1 MSTQVHER
9 TQNGTTKCHS
19 TTAFRQIQPPPDSQT
34 QRTSTDGSQSDGAQ
48 ISQEIPAIT
57 SNGKELRVRVRLAS
71 ATSSASTDAAA
82 ETAMVL
88 RLKPSKVYGEGNP
101 TRVGKGSWRARAEE
115 IDFSSSAAIEKAIPS
130 YTGKKYGQLAFPL
143 SLLVDVKGNVNPDKI
158 WCYQQVTKWRK
169 MSPADQK
176 KEFDFQKG
184 IDYHCGKIGEVEKKK
199 AKTDKKRNA
208 NKRKK
213 RAQKKQSGALMEVA
227 EAVPVS

>member
-1 MSTQVHER
+1 MPTQVREM

-19 TTAFRQIQPPPDSQT
+19 TAVVCPIQPPPDSQT
-34 QRTSTDGSQSDGAQ
+34 QRTSNSSAAASSGVASSTDGSQSDGAQ

-71 ATSSASTDAAA
+71 VTSSATTDAAA

-88 RLKPSKVYGEGNP
+88 RPKPSKVYGEGNP

-143 SLLVDVKGNVNPDKI
+143 SLLVDMKGNVNPDKI

-169 MSPADQK
+169 MSRKESTWIKLFYFTTLNNDQCVS
-176 KEFDFQKG
+176 QIICCYPTG
-184 IDYHCGKIGEVEKKK
+184 SWCGCFKLED
-199 AKTDKKRNA
+199 A
-208 NKRKK
+208 
-213 RAQKKQSGALMEVA
+213 
-227 EAVPVS
+227 